1 MFDYITVFC
10 QAEFEEPFC
19 DFDLTQTFP
28 TLSLK
33 DKKELK
39 IK

>member
-1 MFDYITVFC
+1 MFDYIEVFY
-10 QAEFEEPFC
+10 QAEFEESYC

-39 IK
+39 IG